1 MPMFITYGSYSQS
14 GIKGFVDKTVDR
26 TPIIRALIEKAGG
39 TLTALYLTTGAHDV
53 VVVFEVPDGADA
65 VAIGMAAGAS
75 GSLSR
80 VETVRAWTAAQFKD
94 VAEKAS
100 KIAGAYTPPGK

>member
-1 MPMFITYGSYSQS
+1 MPMFITYGSYSHS
-14 GIKGFVDKTVDR
+14 GIKGFLEKPVDR
-26 TPIIRALIEKAGG
+26 TPVIKALIEKAGG
-39 TLTALYLTTGAHDV
+39 KLIALYLTTGAHDV

>member
-1 MPMFITYGSYSQS
+1 MPMFITYGSYSHA
-14 GIKGFVDKTVDR
+14 GIKGFIDKPVDR
-26 TPIIRALIEKAGG
+26 TPIIKALIEKAGG
-39 TLTALYLTTGAHDV
+39 KLIALYLTTGTHDV
-53 VVVFEVPDGADA
+53 VVIFEVPDGADA
-65 VAIGMAAGAS
+65 VAVGMAAGAS

-80 VETVRAWTAAQFKD
+80 VETARAWTAAQFKD

>member
-1 MPMFITYGSYSQS
+1 MFITYGSYSHS
-14 GIKGFVDKTVDR
+14 GIKGFLEKPVDR
-26 TPIIRALIEKAGG
+26 TPVIKALIEKAGG
-39 TLTALYLTTGAHDV
+39 KLIALYLTTGAHDV

>member
-1 MPMFITYGSYSQS
+1 MPTFITYGSYSQS
-14 GIKGFVDKTVDR
+14 GIKGFLDKPVDR
-26 TPIIRALIEKAGG
+26 TPVIKALVEKAGG
-39 TLTALYLTTGAHDV
+39 KLLSLYLTTGPHDV
-53 VVVFEVPDGADA
+53 IVIYEVPSGADA

-75 GSLSR
+75 GSLAR
-80 VETVRAWTAAQFKD
+80 VETVRAWPAAEFKD